1 MSIEFNLLELH
12 SPDDI
17 HPRTWIC
24 IKGKKLETILKSL
37 EKEVLLLHKLTRE
50 SLSREISSTLGCAL
64 GVVKQTLHGRGG
76 TYAIPIV
83 LELLKKSRYKNK
95 FLKEIKKNIEF
106 LKVNSASSKPIRA
119 VTTLTPTLAKILGAF
134 MADGSLSVQL
144 IIASSDKKELLK
156 VIPTLDKLICKY
168 SIGASIA
175 RKQHYIAVQINKTNL
190 DIVEKL
196 KKFESLF
203 LQHHYAIELTEE
215 YKDNVDAFNRWL
227 YEFFS
232 IEPTSFYKQNNAW
245 RTIFSNKILAR
256 YLINFFDVI
265 PGPKSYT
272 AHEPISIKKSS
283 LHIRRSFAQGVLMFD
298 GCVTKAGKMS
308 LCIKSRLL
316 YESIKEIWTKDNI
329 NSGGGTNK
337 RNEWHITTIE
347 KNNKDK
353 FYKYFEK
360 NTQKNKLLKWIAG
373 DTDSTPIINQ
383 NSSHLSTVKLLDTL
397 KEVKSCDISFLEKTF
412 NRRQVTITYYLRIL
426 KNQGKIRISNTP
438 REIANNITVTTSVLL
453 KRDTHMLVFKKIR
466 EKFITDKNLSN
477 ILQIKKGTFSAWR
490 KRKNRIPLLT
500 LKEIC
505 SLIELDFALIK
516 NQIDNTDRKIVEL
529 V

>member
-1 MSIEFNLLELH
+1 MSIKFNILQLH

-24 IKGKKLETILKSL
+24 IKGKKLEPILKSL

-50 SLSREISSTLGCAL
+50 SLSREISSILGCAL
-64 GVVKQTLHGRGG
+64 GVVKQTLQGRGG
-76 TYAIPIV
+76 AYALPIV
-83 LELLKKSRYKNK
+83 FELLKKSKQKNK

-106 LKVNSASSKPIRA
+106 LKVNSASSKPIKA
-119 VTTLTPTLAKILGAF
+119 VTALTPTLAKILGAF

-156 VIPTLDKLICKY
+156 VMPTLDKLKCKY

-175 RKQHYIAVQINKTNL
+175 RKQHYIAVQVNKTNL

-203 LQHHYAIELTEE
+203 LQHHYTIELTEE

-227 YEFFS
+227 YEIFL
-232 IEPTSFYKQNNAW
+232 IKPTSIYKKNNAW

-256 YLINFFDVI
+256 YLMKFFEVI

-283 LHIRRSFAQGVLMFD
+283 LHIRRSFAQGILMFD

-308 LCIKSRLL
+308 LNIRSRLL

-329 NSGGGTNK
+329 NSGGGVNK
-337 RNEWHITTIE
+337 RNEWCISTTE

-353 FYKYFEK
+353 FYKYFED
-360 NTQKNKLLKWIAG
+360 NTQKNNLLKWIAG
-373 DTDSTPIINQ
+373 DTNSIPFIKQ
-383 NSSHLSTVKLLDTL
+383 NLSHLSTTKILDIL
-397 KEVKSCDISFLEKTF
+397 KEVKSCDISFLEKAF
-412 NRRQVTITYYLRIL
+412 NKRQVTIAHYLRIL
-426 KNQGKIRISNTP
+426 KNQGKIIISNTP
-438 REIANNITVTTSVLL
+438 REITDNTADTTSVLL
-453 KRDTHMLVFKKIR
+453 KHAVHMLVFKKIR
-466 EKFITDKNLSN
+466 EKFITDKNLAN
-477 ILQIKKGTFSAWR
+477 ILQVEKGTFSAWR

-505 SLIELDFALIK
+505 NLIELDFALIR
-516 NQIDNTDRKIVEL
+516 NQIDNTDRNIVEL